1 MIRISYYDVW
11 MMDDWS
17 DDIYD
22 ALATRSQALFKNKH
36 LLPVAVWIAE
46 SPAETMG
53 APDVVRGL
61 DGRIMPNKALEA
73 LERLRDGGIMLELPF
88 PGRPHARIFQ
98 RRPTLF
104 WGAAAEFAFD
114 AGKAAP
120 ASPPSSA
127 NTEGDTEAR

>member
-1 MIRISYYDVW
+1 
-11 MMDDWS
+11 MMNDWS
-17 DDIYD
+17 DDIYG
-22 ALATRSQALFKNKH
+22 ALAARSQALYKNKH

-46 SPAETMG
+46 SHAETTG

-61 DGRIMPNKALEA
+61 EGRIAPNKALEA
-73 LERLRDGGIMLELPF
+73 LERLRDGGVMLELPF

-104 WGAAAEFAFD
+104 WSVAVEFASD

-120 ASPPSSA
+120 SSRQASA
-127 NTEGDTEAR
+127 NTDGDTEAR

>member
-1 MIRISYYDVW
+1 

-17 DDIYD
+17 DAIYG
-22 ALATRSQALFKNKH
+22 ALAIRSQALYKNKH

-61 DGRIMPNKALEA
+61 EGRIAPNKALEA
-73 LERLRDGGIMLELPF
+73 LERLRDGGVMLELPF

-104 WGAAAEFAFD
+104 WSVAVEFASD
-114 AGKAAP
+114 AGKATP
-120 ASPPSSA
+120 TSPPASA
-127 NTEGDTEAR
+127 NTDRDTVAR

>member
-17 DDIYD
+17 DDIYS
-22 ALATRSQALFKNKH
+22 ALTARSQALYKNKH

-46 SPAETMG
+46 SPAEMTG

-61 DGRIMPNKALEA
+61 GGRIAPNKALEA
-73 LERLRDGGIMLELPF
+73 LERLRDGEVMLELPF

-98 RRPTLF
+98 RKPTLF
-104 WGAAAEFAFD
+104 WSVAVEFASD
-114 AGKAAP
+114 AGKIAPTSPAA
-120 ASPPSSA
+120 SA
-127 NTEGDTEAR
+127 NTDGDTEPR